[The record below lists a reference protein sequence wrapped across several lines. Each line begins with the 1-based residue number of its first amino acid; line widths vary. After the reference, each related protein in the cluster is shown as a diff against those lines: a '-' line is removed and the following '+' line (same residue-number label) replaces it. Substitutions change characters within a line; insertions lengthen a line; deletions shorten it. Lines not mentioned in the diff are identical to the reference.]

1 MTKTLRGNYTMATA
15 GSCAINN
22 SHTTTIKNP
31 GLLGWIVTMTASL
44 YFFYEFIQMNMF
56 NSLNPYL
63 LREFHLSSTQL
74 GNLSACY
81 FYINTLMVIPAG
93 LIIDRFS
100 TRYLIVAAMC
110 GSSIATLCF
119 GLGHS
124 LWVLAIARLVIG
136 CCAAFCFLSVFRLA
150 SRWFPTHQLA
160 LVTGFVVTWAMIGGM
175 VAQTPFSYL
184 IQLTSWRTA
193 VLIDGTMGLIMM
205 CLIYFVV
212 RDYPPHHGADD
223 YREHQQVHQLGI
235 WKSLKIVACNRY
247 NWLCGFYT
255 TLLNLPIFILG
266 AVWGILYLSQ
276 VDNLSTIHASEATSM
291 LFLGTILGCPAFGW
305 FSDKIKKR
313 KLPML
318 LGAALSLVAVLTLM
332 LAPSLNFMAIV
343 ALFFSLGF
351 FTSAQIVSYPV
362 ISELNSHSLTSSA
375 TSILSIIIM
384 GSGFIVQPLFGW
396 LIKSHW
402 QHTFI
407 HGTPLYAL
415 SDYYHAM
422 FIMPISFFV
431 AFLLV
436 FFIKETHCKQ
446 HTDNLA
452 K

>member
-1 MTKTLRGNYTMATA
+1 MAAA
-15 GSCAINN
+15 GSYAIH
-22 SHTTTIKNP
+22 SAHTATTENP

-56 NSLNPYL
+56 NSLSTYL
-63 LREFHLSSTQL
+63 LSEFHLSSTQL

-110 GSSIATLCF
+110 GSSIATICF
-119 GLGHS
+119 GFGHS
-124 LWVLAIARLVIG
+124 ILVLAIARLVIG
-136 CCAAFCFLSVFRLA
+136 CCAAFCFLSIFRLA
-150 SRWFPTHQLA
+150 SRWFPTNQLA
-160 LVTGFVVTWAMIGGM
+160 LVTGFVVTWAMFGGM

-184 IQLTSWRTA
+184 IQLTSWRAA
-193 VLIDGTMGLIMM
+193 VIIDGTVGLVMM

-212 RDYPPHHGADD
+212 RDYPPHHRTDN
-223 YREHQQVHQLGI
+223 YREHKQVHQLGV
-235 WKSLKIVACNRY
+235 WKSLKIVASNPY
-247 NWLCGFYT
+247 NWLCGLYT

-276 VDNLSTIHASEATSM
+276 VDHLSTINASEATAM
-291 LFLGTILGCPAFGW
+291 LFFGTILGCPAFGW
-305 FSDKIKKR
+305 LSDKIEKR

-318 LGAALSLVAVLTLM
+318 LGAALSLAAVLALI
-332 LAPSLNFMAIV
+332 LIPSLSFTTIIV
-343 ALFFSLGF
+343 LFFSLGF

-362 ISELNSHSLTSSA
+362 ISELNSHALTSSA

-384 GSGFIVQPLFGW
+384 ASGFVVQPLFGW
-396 LIKSHW
+396 LIKTHW
-402 QHTFI
+402 HHTFI
-407 HGTPLYAL
+407 GTTPLYTL

-431 AFLLV
+431 ALLLV
-436 FFIKETHCKQ
+436 FFIKETNCKQ
-446 HTDNLA
+446 KVNDLMG
-452 K
+452 